1 MSKVHGKRY
10 AYKFDFQ
17 GLAAATQPTP
27 TDPAYKYQ
35 SDLFMTSY
43 HAAGS
48 KFNLV
53 GAHSAMSSS
62 PGKPQTQK
70 KSVVFFLNLNL
81 SRIVCGSGFYVE
93 SRILQK
99 NNPVICFLHRCVF

>member
-1 MSKVHGKRY
+1 MDLPNCCRYYYDKNIMSKVHGKRY

-27 TDPAYKYQ
+27 ADPAYKYQ

-43 HAAGS
+43 HTGS

-62 PGKPQTQK
+62 PGKLNE
-70 KSVVFFLNLNL
+70 SMNSFFERGNYTFVNAAAAHLNQ
-81 SRIVCGSGFYVE
+81 SRTLI
-93 SRILQK
+93 
-99 NNPVICFLHRCVF
+99 

>member
-1 MSKVHGKRY
+1 MYCSYYYDKNIMSKVHGKRY

-62 PGKPQTQK
+62 PGNMKFIRKSTQIR
-70 KSVVFFLNLNL
+70 N
-81 SRIVCGSGFYVE
+81 
-93 SRILQK
+93 
-99 NNPVICFLHRCVF
+99 

>member
-1 MSKVHGKRY
+1 MPWAGRIGIVELMGVNLHRRYYYDKNIMSKVHGKRY

-27 TDPAYKYQ
+27 ADPAYKYQ

-43 HAAGS
+43 HAGS

-62 PGKPQTQK
+62 PGNSETNSARQDN
-70 KSVVFFLNLNL
+70 SIGL
-81 SRIVCGSGFYVE
+81 G
-93 SRILQK
+93 
-99 NNPVICFLHRCVF
+99 

>member
-1 MSKVHGKRY
+1 MERGLCACYCCSLFSFILVIGSYYYDKNIMSKVHGKRY

-62 PGKPQTQK
+62 PG
-70 KSVVFFLNLNL
+70 N
-81 SRIVCGSGFYVE
+81 
-93 SRILQK
+93 
-99 NNPVICFLHRCVF
+99 

>member
-1 MSKVHGKRY
+1 MTSFLLFFLFFFVGAYSYYYDKNIMSKVHGKRY

-62 PGKPQTQK
+62 PGTVQLIIYSLYEAYRATTN
-70 KSVVFFLNLNL
+70 VDL
-81 SRIVCGSGFYVE
+81 
-93 SRILQK
+93 
-99 NNPVICFLHRCVF
+99 